1 VQEQLRTQNDDLLRK
16 IHGIGQSIA
25 TAVIPDQL
33 EPYREWL
40 QGLLNSLA
48 EQVGRNLKNLNIAV
62 IDILP
67 EVLDQTS
74 VVTRE
79 LLVLNDRYL
88 GPLLRARVTDRLPLK
103 LLTWMHAENARTC
116 DLPVVFADGS
126 FGSWPLEMQPTLYL
140 IPPVDQERLLHLP
153 LCFHEYGHLLYAC
166 HFSEMDDVVEALQK
180 SIARIMEPLAR
191 RNDNQGRSD
200 QRKRKLIAE
209 RWYDWTQE
217 FFCDAVG
224 LVMAGPAFAYS
235 FSFYFRTVGQDMYQK
250 SFIDQMRSDHP
261 LTWLR
266 VRLLAERARKS
277 GWTAVADEIE
287 QDWQNIAE
295 LLGLTEDYFGCFDEK
310 FLPALS
316 QTIEDM
322 LIEANPRQA
331 TSSEIEFDGPINDS
345 VTPPA
350 LLNSAWRRLH
360 ADSNNYASWEG
371 RALSDWLSLKRA
383 LATAWQVNE

>member
-1 VQEQLRTQNDDLLRK
+1 VQEQLRTQNEDLLRK
-16 IHGIGQSIA
+16 IDGIGQSIA

-33 EPYREWL
+33 LPYRKWL

-48 EQVGRNLKNLNIAV
+48 EQVGRNLKNLNIPG

-88 GPLLRARVTDRLPLK
+88 GPLLRARATDRLPLK
-103 LLTWMHAENARTC
+103 LLTWMHAENSRTC

-140 IPPVDQERLLHLP
+140 IPPVDQERLLQLP

-166 HFSEMDDVVEALQK
+166 HLSEMDDLVEALQK
-180 SIARIMEPLAR
+180 SIARTMEPLAR

-261 LTWLR
+261 VTWLR
-266 VRLLAERARKS
+266 VRLLADRARTL
-277 GWTAVADEIE
+277 GWPSVADEIE
-287 QDWQNIAE
+287 HDWQNIAA
-295 LLGLTEDYFGCFDEK
+295 LLGLAEDYFGCFDEK
-310 FLPALS
+310 FLPTLN
-316 QTIEDM
+316 QTIDDM
-322 LIEANPRQA
+322 LVETNPREA
-331 TSSEIEFDGPINDS
+331 KPAEIAFDGPIDDS

-350 LLNSAWRRLH
+350 LLNAAWRRLQ
-360 ADSNNYASWEG
+360 ADSTSYSLWESK
-371 RALSDWLSLKRA
+371 AISAWLSQR
-383 LATAWQVNE
+383 VSIVSS